1 MDKIVGCNAGRFAG
15 IAVVLPLMLAACSEP
30 FTTDRAVPSITAP
43 AAASVPARA
52 ARVLDVTQVASL
64 ETLSAGAVV
73 ARLGAPDFT
82 RQDPPAEIWQYR
94 GSSCVLDVF
103 LYPDGGEMKVVHAN
117 TRDRDRVQAPENGC
131 TPFSAGS

>member
-15 IAVVLPLMLAACSEP
+15 IAVILPLMLAACSGP
-30 FTTDRAVPSITAP
+30 FATNRAAPAVAAP
-43 AAASVPARA
+43 AAAPVPAQA
-52 ARVLDVTQVASL
+52 GRVLDATQVASL
-64 ETLSAGAVV
+64 ETMSAAAVV
-73 ARLGAPDFT
+73 ARLGTPDFT

-103 LYPDGGEMKVVHAN
+103 LYPEDGQMKVLHAN
-117 TRDRDRVQAPENGC
+117 TRERDRAQAPENRC